1 MNLRGASSPAGTP
14 ADPVPIEP
22 SAGPPIEPPQFPAG
36 ATAAPSRPARGR
48 LARLRGSMRATLAGI
63 PRAAWS
69 CAAIAALSAACWS
82 IITPPFQAPDEQA
95 HFTYAQYL
103 AETGRLPS
111 SNADTYSP
119 EENAVLVDLH
129 QGELRWH
136 PEARTISSPEA
147 VGKLRR
153 DLAAGLP
160 RIGGGG
166 AGVAASEPP
175 LYYALATIPYTLG
188 SSGTLLDRL
197 ELIRLMG
204 ALMAGLTAL
213 FTFLFIREAL
223 PRVRWAWTVGGLA
236 AALMPLLGFTSGFV
250 TPDGMLYAI
259 CAAIFY
265 WLARAF
271 RRGLTWRPASAL
283 GALIGIGFLTKLNFI
298 GLAPGIFLGLIV
310 LGVHGVRDTPGGP
323 RTGRAFGPMA
333 LAIGIAMS
341 PICLYVIFNLINGH
355 RTFGLVT
362 SAINGVSERESSVV
376 EEIVYIWEFYLPRLP
391 GMTNNF
397 PGLSTIHQVWFN
409 RTVGLYGWLD
419 TTFPP
424 WVYTFALFP
433 AGAMA
438 ALALRSLIVCRSA
451 LRRRLPELLVYA
463 VICVGLMAL
472 IGGDS
477 KLASSSEGA
486 GYAQPRYLMP
496 LLPLAAAMV
505 ALAARGAGRR
515 WGPVAGALIVTVFF
529 AQEIFGQL
537 LTVARFYG

>member
-14 ADPVPIEP
+14 AQPSAEPTPIDPSRP
-22 SAGPPIEPPQFPAG
+22 SAGAKR
-36 ATAAPSRPARGR
+36 TAAAPRSGG
-48 LARLRGSMRATLAGI
+48 LAHVRRSLRATLAGV

-69 CAAIAALSAACWS
+69 CAAIAILSAACWS

-95 HFTYAQYL
+95 HFSYAQYL
-103 AETGRLPS
+103 AETGHLPS

-119 EENAVLVDLH
+119 EESAVLVDLH

-136 PEARTISSPEA
+136 PEVRTISSPEA

-160 RIGGGG
+160 RVGGGG

-175 LYYALATIPYTLG
+175 LYYALAAIPYTLG
-188 SSGTLLDRL
+188 SSGNLLERL

-213 FTFLFIREAL
+213 FTFLFVREAL

-236 AALMPLLGFTSGFV
+236 AALMPLLGFTSGFL
-250 TPDGMLYAI
+250 TPDGMLYAV
-259 CAAIFY
+259 CAAIFF

-271 RRGLTWRPASAL
+271 RRGLTWKPASAL

-298 GLAPGIFLGLIV
+298 GLAPGIFLGLVV
-310 LGVHGVRDTPGGP
+310 LGVRGVRETPNGP
-323 RTGRAFGPMA
+323 RVARAFGPMA

-341 PICLYVIFNLINGH
+341 PICLYVVFNLINGH

-362 SAINGVSERESSVV
+362 SAVKGVSERESSVV
-376 EEIVYIWEFYLPRLP
+376 AEIVYIWEFYLPRLP
-391 GMTNNF
+391 GMTDNF
-397 PGLSTIHQVWFN
+397 PGLSTIRQVWFN
-409 RTVGLYGWLD
+409 RVVGLYGWLD

-424 WVYTFALFP
+424 WVYTFALLP

-438 ALALRSLIVCRSA
+438 ALALRSLIACRSA
-451 LRRRLPELLVYA
+451 LRRRLPELLVYV

>member
-1 MNLRGASSPAGTP
+1 M
-14 ADPVPIEP
+14 
-22 SAGPPIEPPQFPAG
+22 
-36 ATAAPSRPARGR
+36 
-48 LARLRGSMRATLAGI
+48 
-63 PRAAWS
+63 
-69 CAAIAALSAACWS
+69 CALIAVLSAACWS

-103 AETGRLPS
+103 AETGHLPS
-111 SNADTYSP
+111 SNADQYSP
-119 EENAVLVDLH
+119 EESATLVDLH

-136 PEARTISSPEA
+136 PEVRTISTPTA
-147 VGKLRR
+147 VEKLRS
-153 DLAAGLP
+153 DLAGGLP

-175 LYYALATIPYTLG
+175 LYYALATIPYKLG

-197 ELIRLMG
+197 ELMRLMG

-213 FTFLFIREAL
+213 FAFLFVRESL
-223 PRVRWAWTVGGLA
+223 PGAPWAWTVGGLA

-250 TPDGMLYAI
+250 TPDAQLYAV

-271 RRGLTWRPASAL
+271 RRGLTWKPAIAL
-283 GALIGIGFLTKLNFI
+283 GALIGLGFLTKLNFL
-298 GLAPGIFLGLIV
+298 GLAPGVMLGLVV
-310 LGVHGVRDTPGGP
+310 LAFRGVRDTPDGQ
-323 RTGRAFGPMA
+323 RAARAFGPMA

-341 PICLYVIFNLINGH
+341 PICIYVLFNLVNGDP
-355 RTFGLVT
+355 TLGLVS
-362 SAINGVSERESSVV
+362 SAIKGVNEKETSIVA
-376 EEIVYIWEFYLPRLP
+376 EIVYIWEFYLPRLP

-433 AGAMA
+433 AGLMA
-438 ALALRSLIVCRSA
+438 ALALRSLFVCRSA
-451 LRRRLPELLVYA
+451 LRRRTPELLVYV

-477 KLASSSEGA
+477 KLASASEGA

-515 WGPVAGALIVTVFF
+515 WGPTAGALIVTVFL